1 MTRAPIFNAAAR
13 FETVRFS
20 NGQTCLIVDDALLEP
35 ERLVQFAVENG
46 AAFSRVDFSYYPGIF
61 LPVPDS
67 VAAALAEFFNIQVRR
82 RFDARRMLH
91 MHCRLSMVTLAPR
104 DLHPTQCLCHRDQP
118 VLDAGHSI
126 QASILYLF
134 RDPGLGGTSFYEPAR
149 PEEEIRRLSIDAQ
162 QLSPAEFFSTYA
174 MEPRYLGESNH
185 WFTHV
190 GRVPAKWNRAIFFD
204 GYALHSGDI
213 PQPQRLSA
221 DPLTG
226 RLTFNGFFTSR
237 RHLR

>member
-1 MTRAPIFNAAAR
+1 MFNSAAR
-13 FETVRFS
+13 FDTVRFA
-20 NGQTCLIVDDALLEP
+20 NGQACLIVDEALREP
-35 ERLVQFAVENG
+35 ERLVAFASEHCT
-46 AAFSRVDFSYYPGIF
+46 DFSPVNFNAYPGIF
-61 LPVPDS
+61 LPVPEAM
-67 VAAALAEFFNIQVRR
+67 VAALADFFNLRIRR
-82 RFDARRMLH
+82 HFDARRLLH
-91 MHCRLSMVTLAPR
+91 MHCRLSMVTLAPA
-104 DLHPTQCLCHRDQP
+104 DLVPTQCLAHRDQP
-118 VLDAGHSI
+118 TLDPGHSI

-149 PEEEIRRLSIDAQ
+149 PEEEIRRLSADAMTMA
-162 QLSPAEFFSTYA
+162 PAEFFATYGLA
-174 MEPRYLGESNH
+174 PRYLGESNA

-190 GRVPAKWNRAIFFD
+190 GRVNARWNRCIFFD

-213 PQPQRLSA
+213 PQPERLTG